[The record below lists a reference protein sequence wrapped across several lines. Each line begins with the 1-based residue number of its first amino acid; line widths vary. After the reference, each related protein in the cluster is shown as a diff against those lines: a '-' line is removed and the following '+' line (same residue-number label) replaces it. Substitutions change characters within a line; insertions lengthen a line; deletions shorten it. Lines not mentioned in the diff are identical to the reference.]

1 MTTKLTAARVT
12 AALGALAQETR
23 LALFRL
29 LVECGPNGMSAGLL
43 AERLR
48 VPPSSLSFHLRA
60 LEHAGLIS
68 QRRLSRQIIYAA
80 EFSTMNALVVF
91 LTKNCCGQPESC
103 APVCNP
109 GAVLVDAAGDGVA
122 SARGQRR
129 RSR

>member
-1 MTTKLTAARVT
+1 MKMTTARVT

-60 LEHAGLIS
+60 LEHAGLIT
-68 QRRLSRQIIYAA
+68 QRRMSRQIIYAA
-80 EFSTMNALVVF
+80 EFSVMNALVVF
-91 LTKNCCGQPESC
+91 LTKNCCGQAESC

-109 GAVLVDAAGDGVA
+109 GAALVDIAEESVGA
-122 SARGQRR
+122 ARGGPG
-129 RSR
+129 RS